1 MVRIEDKDALKM
13 LEFRAAII
21 SENLQR
27 LRRITGLN
35 KEEVAY
41 LSNIS
46 ISTMIYAERGLSRE
60 GSVYAPDIL
69 TLEKLAKTYGVGLSD
84 ILFKKNG

>member
-1 MVRIEDKDALKM
+1 MIRIEDKDALKM
-13 LEFRAAII
+13 LEFRSVIV

-27 LRRITGLN
+27 LRRVSGLN

-46 ISTMIYAERGLSRE
+46 ISTMIYAERGTGRD
-60 GSVYAPDIL
+60 GAPYAPDVL
-69 TLEKLAKTYGVGLSD
+69 TLEKLAKTYNVGLSD
-84 ILFKKNG
+84 ILFRKNG